1 MRIIKKNKLIRL
13 VLFIGIFA
21 VAIIFILVCTKS
33 ILLKKQKLLEQTNTY
48 SNLHTTEN
56 AKPEER
62 TAQELFENYYE
73 KAEEKLGQM
82 TLEEKI
88 SQMFIVRCPSSGAI
102 DIVSNYQP
110 GGYIL
115 FARDFENKTKQETIN
130 MIEQFQNKSKIPM
143 IIAVDEEGG
152 KVCRVSLNSNLVQNK
167 FKSPQELYVEGGFDK
182 IYTDAV
188 EKSKLLLSLGINL
201 NLAPVADVS
210 VNQEDYIYKRTFG
223 KDANETSK
231 YIQTV
236 VKAMK
241 SQNIACSLKHFPGY
255 GNNKDS
261 HTDITYDNRDLQTF
275 ENSDFLPFKAGIET
289 GAQTILVS
297 HNIISEIDPKNP
309 ASLSKDIHELL
320 RKELKFTGLII
331 TDDLAMNGAKK
342 IANIEELAII
352 AVNAENDLIIT
363 SDFKD
368 QRKAIINAV
377 KSNRIDEQTINKAVK
392 RIIAYKYYMG
402 LM

>member
-1 MRIIKKNKLIRL
+1 MINTIIIL
-13 VLFIGIFA
+13 VLICIRSLL
-21 VAIIFILVCTKS
+21 IKDNQISEKILYNNLQEIPKDS
-33 ILLKKQKLLEQTNTY
+33 IKTQK
-48 SNLHTTEN
+48 
-56 AKPEER
+56 EEV
-62 TAQELFENYYE
+62 EDLFEKYYKMAENKVE
-73 KAEEKLGQM
+73 KM

-88 SQMFIVRCPSSGAI
+88 SQMFIVRCPSSGSI
-102 DIVSNYQP
+102 DTVSNYQP

-115 FARDFENKTKQETIN
+115 FARDFENKTKQETIS

-152 KVCRVSLNSNLVQNK
+152 NVCRVSLNSNLVQNK
-167 FKSPQELYVEGGFDK
+167 FKSPQQLYAEGGFDK
-182 IYTDAV
+182 VYTDAV

-201 NLAPVADVS
+201 NLSPVADVS
-210 VNQEDYIYKRTFG
+210 QNEEDYIYKRTFG
-223 KDANETSK
+223 KDANQTSK

-261 HTDITYDNRDLQTF
+261 HTDITYDNRDIQIF
-275 ENSDFLPFKAGIET
+275 EESDFLPFKAGIEA

-297 HNIISEIDPKNP
+297 HNIINAIDSQKP

-320 RKELKFTGLII
+320 RKEFKFTGLII

-342 IANIEELAII
+342 IANIQELAIM
-352 AVNAENDLIIT
+352 AVNAGNDLIIT
-363 SDFKD
+363 SNFKE
-368 QRKAIINAV
+368 QRMAIINAV
-377 KSNRIDEQTINKAVK
+377 KSNKITEEIINESVK